1 MSMTKS
7 VKLENPYV
15 PSGYDLRVAVDLSTW
30 SYAAVETVHLQ
41 RCPAFPDC
49 DTIQLH
55 AAPSIEVTS
64 VKGATLVRR
73 DNTAHTLVLKLDAET
88 MALADPT
95 LQFEFTHVIQKELR
109 GFYQV
114 NFKHNGKQHRM
125 ASTHFE
131 PVSARLFYICHDEP
145 AQRADFTLTVTL
157 PKSEEHYVVL
167 SNGPLASKTVKGD
180 TVVHTFQT
188 VPRCPPYL
196 TACVVGE
203 LEHISTVV
211 NGIPVSVYATL
222 GKVGRAQFALS
233 TTVFA
238 LEFFEKFFQCKYPLP
253 KLDVVAIP
261 DFPIG
266 GMENWGCITC
276 AEAILVDPQQSSV
289 EAKRGTSNLVCHE
302 VSHNWFGNL
311 VAINWWEGLWLKE
324 GFASWCG
331 YHATH
336 AYAPQWNA
344 LDAAALQV
352 VSALNDDIYEHS
364 HPVEVPIHD
373 PGDITQIFDSIS
385 YNKGM
390 GLVFMLQAFL
400 GDKWESAVAH
410 YIGKHQFGDTK
421 TVQLWE
427 ALEESSKLPITEA
440 LTSFTTQMGYPMI
453 HVARQDE
460 NTIVVTQEPCR
471 FATAS
476 AKSMRTWCVPLVVE
490 GIDPA
495 AGRATPMLR
504 CDNSMEVTLPAG
516 IAKGAFANANPRRT
530 GFYRCRYDNA
540 IFDAWLANY
549 SQLSPADRRSL
560 FSDTLA
566 AIRMG
571 YDDIPRL
578 ARIAKAVS
586 AFEKDIYVLREY
598 MQTMGTFLRSFDDA
612 SLTKSLT
619 KELHGFLIP
628 VAESFIG
635 VSPQDDSA
643 SLRRNFYL
651 DASISTLLNSWEPAE
666 VSAHPV
672 IQWALQQAQDFLSG
686 AGFNAGTL
694 SSCLR
699 AWVRMADPADLP
711 ARNAQLYAKLQEVD
725 GNEELCR
732 SLVLAMTSGASV
744 DFALDIMKKCIEN
757 DGVRSQYGGQV
768 FWSLASN
775 PAISGAEVWQ
785 AFQNN
790 FDAVNAQWGGGQF
803 RIQAIVGFLGEALSG
818 DAAADEFEAFFET
831 HPLPNARLAI
841 GRAAEE
847 LRIRSWLNK
856 KWKASL
862 PHVFCRH

>member
-1 MSMTKS
+1 MPMTTS

-15 PSGYDLRVAVDLSTW
+15 PSGYDLRVTVDLSTW
-30 SYAAVETVHLQ
+30 SYTAVETVHLQ
-41 RCPAFPDC
+41 RCPAFPDG

-64 VKGATLVRR
+64 VKGATLERR
-73 DNTAHTLVLKLDAET
+73 DDTADTLVLKLDAET
-88 MALADPT
+88 MALAVPT
-95 LQFEFTHVIQKELR
+95 LYFEFTHVIQKELR

-114 NFKHNGKQHRM
+114 SFKHGGKQRRM

-167 SNGPLASKTVKGD
+167 SNGPLGSKMVKGD

-222 GKVGRAQFALS
+222 GKAGRAQFALS

-276 AEAILVDPQQSSV
+276 AEAILVDPQQSSA
-289 EAKRGTSNLVCHE
+289 EAKRGASNLICHE

-331 YHATH
+331 YYATH

-344 LDAAALQV
+344 LDAAALKV

-385 YNKGM
+385 YSKGM

-400 GDKWESAVAH
+400 GDKWGSAVAH
-410 YIGKHQFGDTK
+410 YIKKHQFRDTK

-427 ALEESSKLPITEA
+427 ALEESSQLPITEA

-453 HVARQDE
+453 HVSRQDG

-471 FATAS
+471 FVTAS
-476 AKSMRTWCVPLVVE
+476 EKGMRTWCVPLVVE
-490 GIDPA
+490 GMDA
-495 AGRATPMLR
+495 SVGRATPMLR
-504 CDNSMEVTLPAG
+504 GDTPMEVTLPAG
-516 IAKGAFANANPRRT
+516 IAKGAFANVNPRRT

-540 IFDAWLANY
+540 TFDAWLANY
-549 SQLSPADRRSL
+549 RQLFPADRRSL

-571 YDDIPRL
+571 YNDIPRL
-578 ARIAKAVS
+578 ARIATVVS
-586 AFEKDIYVLREY
+586 AFETDIYVLREY
-598 MQTMGTFLRSFDDA
+598 LQTMGTFLHSFDDA

-628 VAESFIG
+628 VAESLIG
-635 VSPQDDSA
+635 VIPQDDSA

-651 DASISTLLNSWEPAE
+651 DASISTLLSSWEPAE
-666 VSAHPV
+666 VSAHPL
-672 IQWALQQAQDFLSG
+672 IQWALQQAQGFLSG
-686 AGFNAGTL
+686 ADFNAGTL
-694 SSCLR
+694 SACLS
-699 AWVRMADPADLP
+699 AWLRRADPTDLP

-732 SLVLAMTSGASV
+732 SLVLAMTSSPSV
-744 DFALDIMKKCIEN
+744 DFALYIMKKCIEN
-757 DGVRSQYGGQV
+757 DGVRSQYGEHV

-775 PAISGAEVWQ
+775 PAISGEEVWQ
-785 AFQNN
+785 AFQQN
-790 FDAVNAQWGGGQF
+790 FDAVNVQWGGGQF
-803 RIQAIVGFLGEALSG
+803 RIQAIVSFLGEALFG
-818 DAAADEFEAFFET
+818 DAAADKFEAFFET

-856 KWKASL
+856 TWKASL
-862 PHVFCRH
+862 PHVFCCH

>member
-15 PSGYDLRVAVDLSTW
+15 PSGYHLRVAVDLSTW

-336 AYAPQWNA
+336 VYAPQWNA

-790 FDAVNAQWGGGQF
+790 FDAANAQWGGGQF